1 MAIKPNKI
9 LLGSALV
16 GLMIAGPGLSV
27 TAGKFFQTAELNVGY
42 RVAQA
47 EEKKD
52 EAKKDEAKPEEKA
65 EEKKDEKKEE
75 EKKDDKKADKG
86 AAGKCGAGAC
96 G

>member
-9 LLGSALV
+9 LLGSALA
-16 GLMIAGPGLSV
+16 GLILAGPGLSV
-27 TAGKFFQTAELNVGY
+27 TTGKFFQTAELSVGY

-52 EAKKDEAKPEEKA
+52 EAKKDEAKPEEK
-65 EEKKDEKKEE
+65 KDEKKEE
-75 EKKDDKKADKG
+75 EKKDEKKADKD
-86 AAGKCGAGAC
+86 AAGKCGKGAC